1 MIEWLIYYEL
11 IVNLLAFVLFGVDK
25 YKAKRGQW
33 RISEWR
39 LMLLSL
45 FGGGEVLCAECM
57 CGGIRRN
64 INCLLSVCLC
74 LLYCILLFS
83 IICFCVNRKK
93 ALSLY
98 L

>member
-45 FGGGEVLCAECM
+45 FGGGAGALCGMYVWRHKTQHKLFVIGVPMLVILHFA
-57 CGGIRRN
+57 
-64 INCLLSVCLC
+64 
-74 LLYCILLFS
+74 LLYYLFL
-83 IICFCVNRKK
+83 R
-93 ALSLY
+93 
-98 L
+98 

>member
-1 MIEWLIYYEL
+1 MIKWLIYYEL

-45 FGGGEVLCAECM
+45 FGGGVGALFGM
-57 CGGIRRN
+57 YVWRHKTQHKLFVIGVP
-64 INCLLSVCLC
+64 LLVILHFA
-74 LLYCILLFS
+74 LLYYLFL
-83 IICFCVNRKK
+83 R
-93 ALSLY
+93 
-98 L
+98 

>member
-45 FGGGEVLCAECM
+45 FGGGAGALCGM
-57 CGGIRRN
+57 YVWRHKSQHKLFVIGVP
-64 INCLLSVCLC
+64 LLVILHFA
-74 LLYCILLFS
+74 LLYYLFL
-83 IICFCVNRKK
+83 R
-93 ALSLY
+93 
-98 L
+98 

>member
-45 FGGGEVLCAECM
+45 FGGGAGALCGM
-57 CGGIRRN
+57 YVWRHKTQHKLFVIGVP
-64 INCLLSVCLC
+64 LLVILHFA
-74 LLYCILLFS
+74 LLYYLFL
-83 IICFCVNRKK
+83 R
-93 ALSLY
+93 
-98 L
+98 

>member
-11 IVNLLAFVLFGVDK
+11 IINLLAFVLFGVDK

-45 FGGGEVLCAECM
+45 FGGGAGALCGM
-57 CGGIRRN
+57 YVWRHKTQHKLFVIGVP
-64 INCLLSVCLC
+64 LLVILHFVF
-74 LLYCILLFS
+74 LYYAFL
-83 IICFCVNRKK
+83 R
-93 ALSLY
+93 
-98 L
+98 

>member
-11 IVNLLAFVLFGVDK
+11 IINLLAFVLFGVDK

-45 FGGGEVLCAECM
+45 FGGGVGALFGM
-57 CGGIRRN
+57 YVWRHKTQHKLFVIGVP
-64 INCLLSVCLC
+64 LLVILHFVF
-74 LLYCILLFS
+74 LYYAFL
-83 IICFCVNRKK
+83 R
-93 ALSLY
+93 
-98 L
+98 

>member
-11 IVNLLAFVLFGVDK
+11 IINLLAFVLFGVDK

-45 FGGGEVLCAECM
+45 FGGGAGALCGM
-57 CGGIRRN
+57 YVWRHKTQHKLFVIGVP
-64 INCLLSVCLC
+64 LLVILHFA
-74 LLYCILLFS
+74 LLYYLFL
-83 IICFCVNRKK
+83 R
-93 ALSLY
+93 
-98 L
+98 

>member
-11 IVNLLAFVLFGVDK
+11 IINLLAFVLFGVDK

-45 FGGGEVLCAECM
+45 FGGAAGALCGM
-57 CGGIRRN
+57 YVWRHKTQHKLFVIGVP
-64 INCLLSVCLC
+64 LLVILHFT
-74 LLYCILLFS
+74 LLYYLFL
-83 IICFCVNRKK
+83 R
-93 ALSLY
+93 
-98 L
+98 

>member
-45 FGGGEVLCAECM
+45 FGGGAGALCGM
-57 CGGIRRN
+57 YVWRHKTQHKLFVIGVP
-64 INCLLSVCLC
+64 LLVILHFA
-74 LLYCILLFS
+74 LLYYLF
-83 IICFCVNRKK
+83 
-93 ALSLY
+93 LH
-98 L
+98 

>member
-1 MIEWLIYYEL
+1 MIKWLIYYEL

-45 FGGGEVLCAECM
+45 FGGGVGALFGMYVWRHKTQHKLFVIGVPLFVILHFA
-57 CGGIRRN
+57 
-64 INCLLSVCLC
+64 
-74 LLYCILLFS
+74 LLYYLFL
-83 IICFCVNRKK
+83 R
-93 ALSLY
+93 
-98 L
+98 

>member
-1 MIEWLIYYEL
+1 MIKWLIYYEL

-45 FGGGEVLCAECM
+45 FGGGAGALCGM
-57 CGGIRRN
+57 YVWRHKTQHKLFVIGVP
-64 INCLLSVCLC
+64 LLVILHFA
-74 LLYCILLFS
+74 LLYYLFL
-83 IICFCVNRKK
+83 R
-93 ALSLY
+93 
-98 L
+98 

>member
-39 LMLLSL
+39 LMLLSF
-45 FGGGEVLCAECM
+45 FGGGAGALCGM
-57 CGGIRRN
+57 YVWRHKTQHKLFVIGVP
-64 INCLLSVCLC
+64 LLVILHFA
-74 LLYCILLFS
+74 LLYYLFL
-83 IICFCVNRKK
+83 R
-93 ALSLY
+93 
-98 L
+98 